1 MFQILIAED
10 DISLRRLFMA
20 ALKKNNYKVYGA
32 ADGEEALQI
41 LDTEYIDLLICDIM
55 MPRMDGYELT
65 SLIRESGMEI
75 PVLMITAKSTYQD
88 KEMGFLAGTDDYMV
102 KPIDLDEMVL
112 RVAALLRRSHIVHD
126 KQIVVGDTIL
136 KFEEMTISY
145 KGTVQL
151 LPQKEFYLL
160 YKLLAF
166 PNKIFTR
173 MQLMDEIWGM
183 DTESDIHTVDVHV
196 ARLREKLHDNKDI
209 EIVTIR
215 GLGYKAVK
223 KV

>member
-1 MFQILIAED
+1 MFQILVAED
-10 DISLRRLFMA
+10 DVSLRKLFMT
-20 ALKKNNYKVYGA
+20 ALKKNNYKVFGA

-41 LDTEYIDLLICDIM
+41 MDTEYIDLLISDIM

-65 SLIRESGMEI
+65 RLIRESGMTI

-88 KEMGFLAGTDDYMV
+88 KEMGFLSGTDDYMV
-102 KPIDLDEMVL
+102 KPVDLDEMVL
-112 RVAALLRRSHIVHD
+112 RVAALLRRSHIIHD
-126 KQIVVGDTIL
+126 KQIVIGDTVL
-136 KFEEMTISY
+136 KFEELTVVY
-145 KGTVQL
+145 KGEAQV

-196 ARLREKLHDNKDI
+196 ARLREKLHDNPDI
-209 EIVTIR
+209 EIVTVR

-223 KV
+223 RA